1 MYRVVRG
8 DEKLA
13 LAGVLR
19 LAIEDD
25 PYPLS
30 PRVLISQ
37 AILAKIEP
45 QPAVAAKPRPAPWP
59 GDRPR
64 LALAAMKPRR
74 NR

>member
-13 LAGVLR
+13 LARVLR
-19 LAIEDD
+19 RAIEDD

-30 PRVLISQ
+30 PRLLILQ
-37 AILAKIEP
+37 AIRAKIEP
-45 QPAVAAKPRPAPWP
+45 QPTVVAKPCPAPWP

-64 LALAAMKPRR
+64 VALAAMKPRR